1 MIKQLISIV
10 IALMMMT
17 TVCACGAG
25 GKDSTGQA
33 PEEKAVSET
42 VSEEAQVTGE
52 ENTQVQE
59 SVEGGEE
66 IVSNTSDSE
75 QHQETTEAVSQE
87 AASQETVKAVSQE
100 AAPQETGEAA
110 SQEAAPQENVDIE
123 DGGSGREMIQED
135 WDQLAAIGDVQ
146 VENGV
151 MTVSLNVPADLA
163 KNISQETIDAG
174 IGTQYQAAFRNQD
187 GSITYKMTKEQHQA
201 MLEQLAVSFDNSLQ
215 EMIDDEKYT
224 ISNITRNNDF
234 TVFDISLD
242 GAEPS
247 VSDSFAAF
255 SLYMYGEL
263 YGVFN
268 GNRPEHVIVNYLD
281 SNGNLID
288 SDDSAAMNQ
297 Q

>member
-25 GKDSTGQA
+25 GKDFSGQD

-42 VSEEAQVTGE
+42 VSEEAQVPGD

-59 SVEGGEE
+59 SVESGEE
-66 IVSNTSDSE
+66 IVSNTSASE
-75 QHQETTEAVSQE
+75 QHQETAE
-87 AASQETVKAVSQE
+87 AVSQE

-110 SQEAAPQENVDIE
+110 SQEAAPQENVDTE
-123 DGGSGREMIQED
+123 DGGSGREMTQED

-163 KNISQETIDAG
+163 KNIRQETIDAG

-288 SDDSAAMNQ
+288 SDDSATMNQ

>member
-1 MIKQLISIV
+1 MTRQIISIV

-25 GKDSTGQA
+25 GKDFSGQD

-42 VSEEAQVTGE
+42 VSEEAQVPGD

-59 SVEGGEE
+59 SVESGEE

-75 QHQETTEAVSQE
+75 QHQETAE
-87 AASQETVKAVSQE
+87 AVSQE

-110 SQEAAPQENVDIE
+110 SKEAAPQENVDTE
-123 DGGSGREMIQED
+123 DGGSGREMTQED

-163 KNISQETIDAG
+163 QNITQEIIDAG

-288 SDDSAAMNQ
+288 SDDSATMNQ

>member
-1 MIKQLISIV
+1 MTRQIISIV

-25 GKDSTGQA
+25 GKDFSGQD

-42 VSEEAQVTGE
+42 VSEEAQVPGD

-59 SVEGGEE
+59 SVESGEE

-75 QHQETTEAVSQE
+75 QHQETAE
-87 AASQETVKAVSQE
+87 AVSQE

-110 SQEAAPQENVDIE
+110 SKEAAPQENVDTE
-123 DGGSGREMIQED
+123 DDGSSHEMTQED

-163 KNISQETIDAG
+163 KNIRQETIDAG

-255 SLYMYGEL
+255 SVYMYGEL

-288 SDDSAAMNQ
+288 SDDSATMNQ

>member
-1 MIKQLISIV
+1 MTRQIISIV

-25 GKDSTGQA
+25 GKDFSGQD

-42 VSEEAQVTGE
+42 VSEEAQVPGD

-87 AASQETVKAVSQE
+87 AA
-100 AAPQETGEAA
+100 PQETGEAA
-110 SQEAAPQENVDIE
+110 FKEAAPQENVDTE
-123 DGGSGREMIQED
+123 DDGSSHEMTQED

-146 VENGV
+146 VENGI
-151 MTVSLNVPADLA
+151 MTVSLTVPADLA
-163 KNISQETIDAG
+163 QNITQETIDAG

-288 SDDSAAMNQ
+288 SDDSATMNQ

>member
-25 GKDSTGQA
+25 GKDFSGQD

-42 VSEEAQVTGE
+42 VSEEAQVPGD

-59 SVEGGEE
+59 SVESGEE

-75 QHQETTEAVSQE
+75 QHQETAE
-87 AASQETVKAVSQE
+87 AVSQE

-110 SQEAAPQENVDIE
+110 SKEAAPQENVDTE
-123 DGGSGREMIQED
+123 DDGSSHEMTQED

-163 KNISQETIDAG
+163 KNIRQETIDAG

-268 GNRPEHVIVNYLD
+268 GKRPEHVIVNYLD

>member
-1 MIKQLISIV
+1 MTRQIISIV

-42 VSEEAQVTGE
+42 VSEEAQVTGG

-59 SVEGGEE
+59 SVESGEE

-75 QHQETTEAVSQE
+75 QHQETAE
-87 AASQETVKAVSQE
+87 AVSQE

-110 SQEAAPQENVDIE
+110 SKEAAPQENVDTE
-123 DGGSGREMIQED
+123 DDGSSHEMTQED

-163 KNISQETIDAG
+163 KNIRQETIDAG

-215 EMIDDEKYT
+215 EMIDNENYT

-234 TVFDISLD
+234 TVFDITLD

-247 VSDSFAAF
+247 ISDSYAAF
-255 SLYMYGEL
+255 GLYMYGGL

-268 GNRPEHVIVNYLD
+268 GKRPEHVIINYLD

-288 SDDSAAMNQ
+288 SDDSATMNQ

>member
-1 MIKQLISIV
+1 MTRQIISIV

-25 GKDSTGQA
+25 GKDFSGQD

-42 VSEEAQVTGE
+42 VSEEAQVPGD

-59 SVEGGEE
+59 SVESGEE

-75 QHQETTEAVSQE
+75 QHQETAE
-87 AASQETVKAVSQE
+87 AVSQE

-110 SQEAAPQENVDIE
+110 SKEAAPQENVDTE
-123 DGGSGREMIQED
+123 DDGSSHEMTQED

-163 KNISQETIDAG
+163 KNIRQETIDAG

-215 EMIDDEKYT
+215 EMIDDENYT

-268 GNRPEHVIVNYLD
+268 GKRPEHVIVNYLD

-288 SDDSAAMNQ
+288 SDDSATMNQ

>member
-1 MIKQLISIV
+1 MTRQIISIV

-42 VSEEAQVTGE
+42 VSEEAQVPGD

-59 SVEGGEE
+59 SVESGEE

-75 QHQETTEAVSQE
+75 QHQETAE
-87 AASQETVKAVSQE
+87 AVSQE

-110 SQEAAPQENVDIE
+110 SKEAAPQENVDTE
-123 DGGSGREMIQED
+123 DGGSSHEMTQED

-163 KNISQETIDAG
+163 KNIRQETIDAG

-215 EMIDDEKYT
+215 EMIDNENYT

-288 SDDSAAMNQ
+288 SDDSATMNQ

>member
-1 MIKQLISIV
+1 MTRQIISIV

-25 GKDSTGQA
+25 GKDFSGQD

-42 VSEEAQVTGE
+42 VSEEAQVPGD

-59 SVEGGEE
+59 SVESGEE

-75 QHQETTEAVSQE
+75 QHQETAE
-87 AASQETVKAVSQE
+87 AVSQE

-110 SQEAAPQENVDIE
+110 SKEAAPQENVDTE
-123 DGGSGREMIQED
+123 DDGSSHEMTQED

-163 KNISQETIDAG
+163 QNITQEIIDAG

-288 SDDSAAMNQ
+288 SDDSATMNQ

>member
-1 MIKQLISIV
+1 MTRQIISIV

-25 GKDSTGQA
+25 GKDFSGQD

-42 VSEEAQVTGE
+42 VSEEAQVPGD

-59 SVEGGEE
+59 SVESGEE

-75 QHQETTEAVSQE
+75 QHQETAE
-87 AASQETVKAVSQE
+87 AVSQE

-110 SQEAAPQENVDIE
+110 FKEAAPQENVDTE
-123 DGGSGREMIQED
+123 DDGSSHEMTRED

-163 KNISQETIDAG
+163 QNITQETIDAG

-187 GSITYKMTKEQHQA
+187 GFITYKMTKEQHQA

-215 EMIDDEKYT
+215 EMIDNENYT

-268 GNRPEHVIVNYLD
+268 GKRPEHVIVNYLD

-288 SDDSAAMNQ
+288 GDDSATTNQ

>member
-1 MIKQLISIV
+1 MTRQIISIV

-42 VSEEAQVTGE
+42 VSEEAQVTGG

-59 SVEGGEE
+59 SVESGEE

-75 QHQETTEAVSQE
+75 QHQETAE
-87 AASQETVKAVSQE
+87 AVSQE

-110 SQEAAPQENVDIE
+110 SKEAAPQENVDTE
-123 DGGSGREMIQED
+123 DGGSGREMTQED

-163 KNISQETIDAG
+163 QNITQEIIDAG

-215 EMIDDEKYT
+215 EMIDNENYT

-268 GNRPEHVIVNYLD
+268 GKRPEHVIVNYLD

-288 SDDSAAMNQ
+288 SDDSATMNQ

>member
-42 VSEEAQVTGE
+42 VSEEAQVTGG

-59 SVEGGEE
+59 SVESGEE

-75 QHQETTEAVSQE
+75 QHQETAE
-87 AASQETVKAVSQE
+87 AVSQE

-110 SQEAAPQENVDIE
+110 SKEAAPQENVDTE
-123 DGGSGREMIQED
+123 DDGSSHEMTQED

-163 KNISQETIDAG
+163 QNITQEIIDAG

-215 EMIDDEKYT
+215 EMIDNENYT

-268 GNRPEHVIVNYLD
+268 GKRPEHVIVNYLD

>member
-1 MIKQLISIV
+1 MTRQIISIV

-25 GKDSTGQA
+25 GKDFSGQD

-42 VSEEAQVTGE
+42 VSEEAQVPGD

-59 SVEGGEE
+59 SVESGEE

-75 QHQETTEAVSQE
+75 QHQETAE
-87 AASQETVKAVSQE
+87 AVSQE

-110 SQEAAPQENVDIE
+110 SKEAAPQENVDTE
-123 DGGSGREMIQED
+123 DGGSGREMTQED

-163 KNISQETIDAG
+163 KNIRQETIDAG

-268 GNRPEHVIVNYLD
+268 GKRPEHVIVNYLD

-288 SDDSAAMNQ
+288 SDDSATMNQ

>member
-1 MIKQLISIV
+1 MTRQIISIV

-25 GKDSTGQA
+25 GKDFSGQD

-42 VSEEAQVTGE
+42 VSEEAQVPGD

-59 SVEGGEE
+59 SVESGEE

-75 QHQETTEAVSQE
+75 QHQETAE
-87 AASQETVKAVSQE
+87 AVSQE

-110 SQEAAPQENVDIE
+110 SKEAAPQENVDTE
-123 DGGSGREMIQED
+123 DDGSSHEMTQED

-163 KNISQETIDAG
+163 KNIRQETIDAG

-268 GNRPEHVIVNYLD
+268 GKRPEHVIVNYLD

-288 SDDSAAMNQ
+288 SDDSATMNQ

>member
-1 MIKQLISIV
+1 MTRQIISIV

-25 GKDSTGQA
+25 GKDFSGQD

-42 VSEEAQVTGE
+42 VSEEAQVPGD

-59 SVEGGEE
+59 SEESGEE

-75 QHQETTEAVSQE
+75 QHQETAE
-87 AASQETVKAVSQE
+87 AVSQE

-110 SQEAAPQENVDIE
+110 SKEAAPQENVDTE
-123 DGGSGREMIQED
+123 DGGSGREMTQED
-135 WDQLAAIGDVQ
+135 WDQLEAIGDVQ
-146 VENGV
+146 VENGI
-151 MTVSLNVPADLA
+151 MTVSLTVPADLA
-163 KNISQETIDAG
+163 QNITQETIDAG

-215 EMIDDEKYT
+215 EMIDNENYT

-247 VSDSFAAF
+247 ASDSFAAF

-268 GNRPEHVIVNYLD
+268 GKRPEHVIVNYLD

-288 SDDSAAMNQ
+288 SDDSATMNQ

>member
-42 VSEEAQVTGE
+42 VSEEAQVTGG

-59 SVEGGEE
+59 SVESGEE

-75 QHQETTEAVSQE
+75 QHQETAE
-87 AASQETVKAVSQE
+87 AVSQE

-110 SQEAAPQENVDIE
+110 SKEAAPQENVDTE
-123 DGGSGREMIQED
+123 DGGSGREMTQED

-163 KNISQETIDAG
+163 KNIRQETIDAG

-255 SLYMYGEL
+255 GLYMYGEL

-268 GNRPEHVIVNYLD
+268 GKRLEHVIVNYLD

-288 SDDSAAMNQ
+288 SDDSATMNQ

>member
-1 MIKQLISIV
+1 MTRQIISIV

-25 GKDSTGQA
+25 GKDFSGQD

-42 VSEEAQVTGE
+42 VSEEAQVPGD

-59 SVEGGEE
+59 SVESGEE

-75 QHQETTEAVSQE
+75 QHQETAE
-87 AASQETVKAVSQE
+87 AVSQE

-110 SQEAAPQENVDIE
+110 SKEAASQENVDTE
-123 DGGSGREMIQED
+123 DGGSGREMTQED

-163 KNISQETIDAG
+163 KNIRQETIDAG

-224 ISNITRNNDF
+224 ISNITCNNDF

-288 SDDSAAMNQ
+288 SDDSATMNQ

>member
-1 MIKQLISIV
+1 MTRQIISIV

-17 TVCACGAG
+17 TVCACEAG

-42 VSEEAQVTGE
+42 VSEEAQVTGG

-59 SVEGGEE
+59 SVESGEE

-75 QHQETTEAVSQE
+75 QHQETAE
-87 AASQETVKAVSQE
+87 AVSQE

-110 SQEAAPQENVDIE
+110 SKEAAPQENVDTE
-123 DGGSGREMIQED
+123 DGGSGREMTQED

-163 KNISQETIDAG
+163 KNIRQETIDAG

-268 GNRPEHVIVNYLD
+268 GKRPEHVIVNYLD

>member
-1 MIKQLISIV
+1 MTRQIISIV

-42 VSEEAQVTGE
+42 VSEEAQVTGG

-59 SVEGGEE
+59 SVESGEE

-75 QHQETTEAVSQE
+75 QHQETAE
-87 AASQETVKAVSQE
+87 AVSQE

-110 SQEAAPQENVDIE
+110 SKEAAPQENVDTE
-123 DGGSGREMIQED
+123 DGGSGREMTQED

-163 KNISQETIDAG
+163 KNIRQETIDAG

-215 EMIDDEKYT
+215 EMIDNENYT

-268 GNRPEHVIVNYLD
+268 GKRPEHVIVNYLD

-288 SDDSAAMNQ
+288 SDDSATMNQ

>member
-1 MIKQLISIV
+1 MTRQIISIV

-42 VSEEAQVTGE
+42 VSEEAQVTGG

-59 SVEGGEE
+59 SVESGEE

-75 QHQETTEAVSQE
+75 QHQETAE
-87 AASQETVKAVSQE
+87 AVSQE

-110 SQEAAPQENVDIE
+110 SKEAAPQENVDTE
-123 DGGSGREMIQED
+123 DDGSSHEMTQED

-146 VENGV
+146 VENGI
-151 MTVSLNVPADLA
+151 MTVSLTVPADLA
-163 KNISQETIDAG
+163 QNITQETIDAG

-268 GNRPEHVIVNYLD
+268 GKRPEHVIVNYLD

-288 SDDSAAMNQ
+288 SDDSATMNQ